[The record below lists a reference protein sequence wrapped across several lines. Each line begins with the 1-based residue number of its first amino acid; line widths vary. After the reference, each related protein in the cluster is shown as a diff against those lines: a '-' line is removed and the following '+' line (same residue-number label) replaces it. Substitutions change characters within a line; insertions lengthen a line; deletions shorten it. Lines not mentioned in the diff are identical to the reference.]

1 MNTINTWAEDDRPR
15 EKLLLKGK
23 HVLSDAELLA
33 IILRSGSRE
42 LNAVELAKRI
52 LADNENSF
60 DELSKRSAEELM
72 NYPGM
77 GETKSVTICAALEL
91 ARRKR
96 DKSRDKLSIRNSK
109 DCFDLLRPHY
119 EDLLHEEFHIILLN
133 RANKVIGLKQISKG
147 GISGTVA
154 DGKVIFKKALELQA
168 SAIILSHNHPSG
180 QLKPSQADLQLT
192 KKINEFGKMIDIQIL
207 DHLILTDNNY
217 LSFADEGL
225 M

>member
-52 LADNENSF
+52 LADNGNSF

-109 DCFDLLRPHY
+109 DCFDILRPHY

-192 KKINEFGKMIDIQIL
+192 KKIKEFGKMIDIQIL

>member
-52 LADNENSF
+52 LADNGNSF

>member
-52 LADNENSF
+52 LADNGHSF

-109 DCFDLLRPHY
+109 DCFDILRPHY

-192 KKINEFGKMIDIQIL
+192 KKIKEFGKMIDIQIL